1 MWILQFSN
9 PLDKLSRNLLA
20 GFPLVSSAMQFDVDI
35 KMGPQVCMDS
45 EGGWG
50 LAWHSRYYID
60 EQIQEM
66 KTLSNLHLGKVNLL
80 GVN

>member
-1 MWILQFSN
+1 MLDVPFELASLQFRN

-35 KMGPQVCMDS
+35 KMGPQVCKDF

-50 LAWHSRYYID
+50 LAWHSRY
-60 EQIQEM
+60 
-66 KTLSNLHLGKVNLL
+66 
-80 GVN
+80 

>member
-1 MWILQFSN
+1 MLDVPFELASLQFRN

-50 LAWHSRYYID
+50 LAWHSRY
-60 EQIQEM
+60 
-66 KTLSNLHLGKVNLL
+66 
-80 GVN
+80 